1 MGKAHQGPVRYSGHV
16 MVTPQD
22 ASDNAASFSSQ
33 MPSDSPSTAY
43 QYQNTMGG
51 TLDADLQRI
60 QDQAEALIAS
70 MQGDPNSMF
79 PQLDGNTSVHI
90 TDLQNGVPS
99 SYQPMGGDGQIVLAQ
114 PIIEEAHTWVDPI
127 SQVFNQAGQIIT
139 EHANSF
145 TGQMQEAMDQVTFGI
160 PQTLGSAFSDAG
172 SNIETEWDT
181 IQQKVQNVAGDLNP
195 LNGWKSDI
203 KELAIVGAVLFGLV
217 WVSTGKQRSAVYQYG
232 KELGKRSFNEFTQA
246 APKLAPLLLL

>member
-1 MGKAHQGPVRYSGHV
+1 MGKAHHGKPRHSGHV

-22 ASDNAASFSSQ
+22 ASNNAASFSSQ

-51 TLDADLQRI
+51 ALDADLQRL

-79 PQLDGNTSVHI
+79 PQLEGNTSVHI

-114 PIIEEAHTWVDPI
+114 PIVEEARQWIDPVT
-127 SQVFNQAGQIIT
+127 QVFGQAGQIIK
-139 EHANSF
+139 EHADSF
-145 TGQMQEAMDQVTFGI
+145 AGQLQEAADGVAFGI
-160 PQTLGSAFSDAG
+160 PNTISDAFSDAG
-172 SNIETEWDT
+172 SNIETEWNT
-181 IQQKVQNVAGDLNP
+181 IQQKFQNVAGDLNP

-232 KELGKRSFNEFTQA
+232 KELGKRTFNEFA
-246 APKLAPLLLL
+246 DLAPKAAPLLLL